1 MRNRILNI
9 SILLLTLLG
18 LQIAFAENR
27 HPRVVELEKT
37 LSSETLEVL
46 KGRFPN
52 KPFLASVSIDPLM
65 RDKKAGGVQD
75 RLPYYEVSD
84 EELADEWDD
93 PEASNSYLLNRV
105 RRIHVK
111 LSVPSTLTD
120 DEIAELK
127 TTVVKNLSLL
137 EARDTVEIQ
146 KRAWTNLDQTTSLWS
161 YLGIGLALWFLS
173 MLGMGLIS
181 WLNSRKLSSAIASGL
196 NEGQKASS
204 APMPMPSTPLEPA
217 ERPQN
222 NSNSVAGDIR
232 FNDPI
237 KTRDSIQ
244 TAIRVIDGRGT
255 FPLLEDLIIFEKFS
269 LENTASFGAL
279 LAEFPWEVRK
289 KLFGYSKGEKWLQ
302 ALAEPGEVNNSCL
315 EVLQKCARVQRAI
328 DRTDWQELLIL
339 VWRLNEKSADFFKNM
354 DQEKA
359 FNILGYLPR
368 SISVGIARSIFPGAW
383 GVLLNPHHVPKM
395 LTESETA
402 DLILKAKKASPLRD
416 FNQIEKFRNEKDL
429 LTYVKTADPLV
440 EKEIY
445 QVAKDDLFKLRAPFF
460 PVFEASEDI
469 IAKLHA
475 SVRPE
480 DWALSFYNIPKT
492 DRKKIES
499 LMSERQK
506 IRCYELLRQ
515 FDQNPPTPQRI
526 GDARERVA
534 KAYHFF
540 HLEALETQSS
550 QTVSEPAKAA

>member
-1 MRNRILNI
+1 MRNRILKI
-9 SILLLTLLG
+9 SIILLTLLG
-18 LQIAFAENR
+18 FQIASAENR

-93 PEASNSYLLNRV
+93 PDASNSFLLNRV

-111 LSVPSTLTD
+111 LSVPSSLTD

-146 KRAWTNLDQTTSLWS
+146 KRAWTNLDQNNSMWS

-196 NEGQKASS
+196 NEGQKGAS
-204 APMPMPSTPLEPA
+204 PMPMPGAPLDIP
-217 ERPQN
+217 ERTQN
-222 NSNSVAGDIR
+222 HSNPVAGDIR

-244 TAIRVIDGRGT
+244 TAIRVIEGHGA
-255 FPLLEDLIIFEKFS
+255 FPMLEDLIILEKFS

-289 KLFGYSKGEKWLQ
+289 KLFGYSKGDQWLQ
-302 ALAEPGEVNNSCL
+302 ALAEPGEVSNSCL

-328 DRTDWQELLIL
+328 ERTDWQELLIL
-339 VWRLNEKSADFFKNM
+339 VWRLNDKAAEFFKNT

-368 SISVGIARSIFPGAW
+368 SISVSIARNIYPGAW
-383 GVLLNPHHVPKM
+383 GVLLNPHHTPKM
-395 LTESETA
+395 LNEAETA
-402 DLILKAKKASPLRD
+402 VLIAHAKRILPLKEINLIDKYRS
-416 FNQIEKFRNEKDL
+416 EKDL
-429 LTYVKTADPLV
+429 LSFVKTADPQV

-445 QVAKDDLFKLRAPFF
+445 QVAKDDLNKMRAPFF
-460 PVFEASEDI
+460 PVFEASDEVI
-469 IAKLHA
+469 TKLH
-475 SVRPE
+475 SCIRPE

-492 DRKKIES
+492 DRKRIEAQ
-499 LMSERQK
+499 MSERQK

-515 FDQNPPTPQRI
+515 YDQNPPAPARI
-526 GDARERVA
+526 GDARERIA
-534 KAYHFF
+534 KALQFCQLEVMESKTTS
-540 HLEALETQSS
+540 HLED
-550 QTVSEPAKAA
+550 VKAA